1 MSRVPPLDPA
11 ALTPEQQR
19 VAAEISGARKNV
31 RGPFT
36 IWLRNPALAEHA
48 NAFGVA
54 LRDSKVLDR
63 RLFELAVIVV
73 CRAATVQYA
82 WSSHAPAA
90 EAAGVSPEVVA
101 AIRDNR
107 APDFKRDDER
117 VVYDVAT
124 ELMQTRDLSQPT
136 YDRAVAQFGIDGTV
150 DLVSTVGYYA
160 MVGLFLKSFDVP
172 TPTGERPLK

>member
-1 MSRVPPLDPA
+1 M
-11 ALTPEQQR
+11 
-19 VAAEISGARKNV
+19 

-63 RLFELAVIVV
+63 RLFELAVITV
-73 CRAATVQYA
+73 CRAFTVQYA

-90 EAAGVSPEVVA
+90 EAAGVSPDVVA

-107 APDFKRDDER
+107 KPDFKRDDER
-117 VVYDVAT
+117 VAYDVAD
-124 ELMQTRDLSQPT
+124 RD
-136 YDRAVAQFGIDGTV
+136 
-150 DLVSTVGYYA
+150 
-160 MVGLFLKSFDVP
+160 
-172 TPTGERPLK
+172 

>member
-11 ALTPEQQR
+11 TLTPEQQR
-19 VAAEISGARKNV
+19 VAADIAGARKNV

-48 NAFGVA
+48 NQFGIA

-63 RLFELAVIVV
+63 RLFELAVITV
-73 CRAATVQYA
+73 CRAFTVQYA

-90 EAAGVSPEVVA
+90 EAAGVSPDVVA
-101 AIRDNR
+101 AIRDKKL
-107 APDFKRDDER
+107 PDFQRDDER

-124 ELMQTRDLSQPT
+124 ELMRTQELSQPT
-136 YDRAVAQFGIDGTV
+136 YERAIAQFGIEGTV

-160 MVGLFLKSFDVP
+160 MVGIFLKSFDVP
-172 TPTGERPLK
+172 TPTGDKPLK

>member
-11 ALTPEQQR
+11 KLTAEQQR
-19 VAAEISGARKNV
+19 VAAAISGARKTV

-36 IWLRNPALAEHA
+36 IWLRNPTLAEHA

-54 LRDSKVLDR
+54 LRDSKILDR
-63 RLFELAVIVV
+63 RLFELTVITV
-73 CRAATVQYA
+73 CRAWSVQYA

-90 EAAGVSPEVVA
+90 EAAGIPPEVVA

-107 APDFKRDDER
+107 KPELKRDDER

-124 ELMQTRDLSQPT
+124 ELMQTKELSRAT
-136 YDRAVAQFGIDGTV
+136 YDRAIAQFGIEGTV
-150 DLVSTVGYYA
+150 DLISTVGYYA
-160 MVGLFLKSFDVP
+160 MVGIFLKSFDVP
-172 TPTGERPLK
+172 TPTGDRPLK

>member
-11 ALTPEQQR
+11 ALTQEQQR
-19 VAAEISGARKNV
+19 VAALIAGARKNV

-36 IWLRNPALAEHA
+36 IWLRNPTLAEHA

-73 CRAATVQYA
+73 CRAFSVQYA

-90 EAAGVSPEVVA
+90 ETAGVSRAAIA
-101 AIRDNR
+101 AIRENR
-107 APDFKRDDER
+107 RPEFSREDER
-117 VVYDVAT
+117 VVYDVAS
-124 ELMQTRDLSQPT
+124 ELMATKELSQAT
-136 YDRAVAQFGIDGTV
+136 YDRAVGAFGIEGTV
-150 DLVSTVGYYA
+150 DLISTVGYYA
-160 MVGLFLKSFDVP
+160 MVGIFLKGFDVP
-172 TPTGERPLK
+172 TPTGDKPLK

>member
-11 ALTPEQQR
+11 KLTPEQQR

-48 NAFGVA
+48 NAFGIA

-63 RLFELAVIVV
+63 RLFELAVIVA

-90 EAAGVSPEVVA
+90 EAAGVSPATIA

-107 APDFKRDDER
+107 MPDFQRDDER

-150 DLVSTVGYYA
+150 DLVSTIGYYT

-172 TPTGERPLK
+172 TPTGDRPLK